1 MTKTKYWLPI
11 IISKK
16 LTFMPSSSMQIYIN
30 GPVMRRFKFVARFG
44 QFFKNHIHIFINEKK
59 NIERVITN

>member
-16 LTFMPSSSMQIYIN
+16 LTLMPFSSMQIYIN
-30 GPVMRRFKFVARFG
+30 GPVMRRFKFVAKFG

-59 NIERVITN
+59 TLREL

>member
-1 MTKTKYWLPI
+1 M
-11 IISKK
+11 K
-16 LTFMPSSSMQIYIN
+16 LTLMPFSSMQIYIN

-59 NIERVITN
+59 TLREL

>member
-1 MTKTKYWLPI
+1 M
-11 IISKK
+11 K
-16 LTFMPSSSMQIYIN
+16 LTLMPFSSMQIYIN
-30 GPVMRRFKFVARFG
+30 GPVMRRFKFVDRFG

>member
-1 MTKTKYWLPI
+1 M
-11 IISKK
+11 K
-16 LTFMPSSSMQIYIN
+16 LTLMPLSSMQIYIN

-59 NIERVITN
+59 KLREL